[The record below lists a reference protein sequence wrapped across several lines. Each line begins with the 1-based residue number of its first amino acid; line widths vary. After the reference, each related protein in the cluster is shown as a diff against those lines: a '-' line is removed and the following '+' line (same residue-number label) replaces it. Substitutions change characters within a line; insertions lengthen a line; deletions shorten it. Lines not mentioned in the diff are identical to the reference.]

1 MTTVLWYSNG
11 NHDFT
16 ASNAW
21 NQAADGSGTAGNP
34 DADDRV
40 LIQSGDTVTLDNNV
54 TVGTCAISGTFT
66 GNTSYSLTLAGSSED
81 FNYSNSGTV
90 TNLNIIMTGLRASGD
105 RSMIDI
111 GSGIRDLTINDA
123 TNSGNNVHHIA
134 SNLSISG
141 DLTITEGT
149 LNTGHAGTDRA
160 LTVTGNIDVDGGNLN
175 VNDSAVSCAK
185 LIVESGDTIT
195 AAHSSNALTVTGAG
209 IGNARSIDFTGAIS
223 GTLDIITTHS
233 GTREDD
239 LSASSGTVNHLTV
252 NNGSAVMRMNASYTI
267 GTLTISAGQFSTA
280 DGGGNSKDLTVTG
293 GIRCIGGTFTGNAS
307 TVAIGFLEINAGG
320 TFNAP
325 NASGSLTINNKDT
338 TTDNRAFDND
348 ATFNHNSGTVTI
360 TTASSTGLDLTGTGG
375 TGINNL
381 VINHA
386 SCTGNFEGAI
396 SLAGDLTIT
405 AGTFKANTPAS
416 DTLTVA
422 GDVIVT
428 GTLGN
433 ANLAHDQNYSF
444 GSLTINSGGTYNAT
458 SGTTTI
464 TSEPSSG
471 FNLSNSGTFTHNKGT
486 VKVTCA
492 TQTTLTGFSGSN
504 AFFNFTYAGTGSG
517 QDQICGANTDFFGQ
531 VVIDSANSELQMQQ
545 HTFNLYDG
553 IRIKQGGWD
562 IGSSS
567 TSGTINVYGAVRN
580 VGGTVVAS

>member
-1 MTTVLWYSNG
+1 MATYNS
-11 NHDFT
+11 
-16 ASNAW
+16 A
-21 NQAADGSGTAGNP
+21 GSGNFNA
-34 DADDRV
+34 DATWTESGQPSTDDV
-40 LIQSGDTVTLDNNV
+40 AVIASGHTVTMTADAS
-54 TVGTCAISGTFT
+54 VGSIDIQGTLT
-66 GNTSYSLTLAGSSED
+66 TDGTARTLTLDDGGQGYICEHR
-81 FNYSNSGTV
+81 GTV
-90 TNLNIIMTGLRASGD
+90 STTIN
-105 RSMIDI
+105 
-111 GSGIRDLTINDA
+111 LTINSNFAGDRLIRL
-123 TNSGNNVHHIA
+123 NNGGNGNFNNV
-134 SNLSISG
+134 SITLQSTSRK
-141 DLTITEGT
+141 LTIGTE
-149 LNTGHAGTDRA
+149 AA
-160 LTVTGNIDVDGGNLN
+160 SIGGNL
-175 VNDSAVSCAK
+175 
-185 LIVESGDTIT
+185 TIAQGEFNT
-195 AAHSSNALTVTGAG
+195 DSSNNYA
-209 IGNARSIDFTGAIS
+209 
-223 GTLDIITTHS
+223 
-233 GTREDD
+233 
-239 LSASSGTVNHLTV
+239 
-252 NNGSAVMRMNASYTI
+252 
-267 GTLTISAGQFSTA
+267 
-280 DGGGNSKDLTVTG
+280 LTVTG

-433 ANLAHDQNYSF
+433 ANLAHDENYSF

-517 QDQICGANTDFFGQ
+517 QDQICGASTDFFGQ

-580 VGGTVVAS
+580 VGGTIVAS